1 MKGNHVLSN
10 STADTSS
17 AIARPRRCDAVR
29 VFEHEPDLLRG
40 LDGPTAELLR
50 TRVVVP
56 RLQLACGS
64 WVPPAG
70 ADLDGALGLL
80 VLDGVLSRSISL
92 HGRCCAE
99 LLGAGDLLRP
109 WDLPPADDS
118 LDDRC
123 SWRVLQPATLAVLD
137 ERFAVVA
144 GRWPKIIAA
153 LLARSTER
161 SHGLAF
167 HLAIAQIRQAETRLL
182 MLFWHLAERWGR
194 VTPGG
199 VVLPLPLTHE
209 LLGDLVCL
217 HRPTTSTALQRLSRA
232 GEIARRSDRGWML
245 LGEPPAHDVAG
256 AERLALA
263 S

>member
-1 MKGNHVLSN
+1 MLSN
-10 STADTSS
+10 GIAETSP
-17 AIARPRRCDAVR
+17 AIGCERRCDAVR

-40 LDGPTAELLR
+40 LDPATAELLHR
-50 TRVVVP
+50 RVVVP
-56 RLQLACGS
+56 RLQLPCGS
-64 WVPPAG
+64 WAPPAG
-70 ADLDGALGLL
+70 ADLEGALGLL
-80 VLDGVLSRSISL
+80 VLDGVMSRSVSL
-92 HGRCCAE
+92 QGRCCAE

-118 LDDRC
+118 LAGRC
-123 SWRVLQPATLAVLD
+123 AWRVLEPATLAVLD

-153 LLARSTER
+153 LLARGSER

-199 VVLPLPLTHE
+199 VALALPLTHE

-217 HRPTTSTALQRLSRA
+217 HRPTTSTALQRLTRA
-232 GEIARRSDRGWML
+232 GEIARCADRGWML
-245 LGEPPAHDVAG
+245 LGEPPAHDAPR
-256 AERLALA
+256 AQRLALA